1 MHIQKV
7 SFIFFAVMCLTLINV
22 QGAAL
27 PGSLIRH
34 PKFEDVAFFETDED
48 ITYYFEHYVPIL
60 NEPNEKGFKFY
71 FVLAKPQYVFT
82 GNRKPVFFNYDI
94 DFSKK
99 PLESVVTEEDDRNQL
114 CRLKRDEF
122 LATARRRVQ
131 FYDATHVNIAAA
143 KKILEEENKAKQKMN
158 ESRKAQS
165 SDSSAAAFVASAAAV
180 CEVSEKLLAAAET
193 SSSSPSDSKGKKTS
207 KGSGT
212 EVCCTI
218 M

>member
-7 SFIFFAVMCLTLINV
+7 SFIFFAVICLTLINV

-82 GNRKPVFFNYDI
+82 GNRKPVFFDYDI

-99 PLESVVTEEDDRNQL
+99 PLESVVTAEDDRNEL

-143 KKILEEENKAKQKMN
+143 ARILKEEDEEMNK
-158 ESRKAQS
+158 SRKAQE
-165 SDSSAAAFVASAAAV
+165 SDSSAAAVAASAAAA
-180 CEVSEKLLAAAET
+180 CEGSEKLLVTAGV
-193 SSSSPSDSKGKKTS
+193 SSSSPSGSKGKKTGNS
-207 KGSGT
+207 SGT
-212 EVCCTI
+212 QGCCTI